1 MNGNLPPVTGGA
13 REHGGANVTISFETK
28 TERVP
33 SAEAIKALAA
43 TSMFG
48 GLGPGVLADVAG
60 SCVERKFGRG
70 EYLCHQGRAGDWL
83 FIVGSGLVKV
93 VFASPSGDEFLL
105 ATRGPGEVLGEVAV
119 LDGVPRS
126 ASVVAMKPTAA
137 YFISRS
143 RLIAL
148 MRDHPSV
155 LRDVLAALGGLVRR
169 LTEQTGELAFLDLG
183 MRLARLLLRLAED
196 EIFSAGQPV
205 VLDVGLTQSEI
216 GTMIGAS
223 RPAVNRALQLL
234 ASQGAIEVNGRVITI
249 KDLAA
254 LRASA
259 MP

>member
-1 MNGNLPPVTGGA
+1 MTGGA
-13 REHGGANVTISFETK
+13 HGLGEQNVTISYETK
-28 TERVP
+28 IERAP
-33 SAEAIKALAA
+33 SAEAVRALAS

-48 GLGPGVLADVAG
+48 GLGPVVLAEVAG
-60 SCVERKFGRG
+60 SCVERKFARG

-83 FIVGSGLVKV
+83 FVIGTGLVKV

-126 ASVVAMKPTAA
+126 ASVVAMKPTTA
-137 YFISRS
+137 YFISRA
-143 RLIAL
+143 RLISL
-148 MRDHPSV
+148 MREHPSV
-155 LRDVLAALGGLVRR
+155 LKDVLSALGGLVRR
-169 LTEQTGELAFLDLG
+169 LTEQAGELAFLDLG

-196 EIFSAGQPV
+196 QIFSAGQP
-205 VLDVGLTQSEI
+205 EI

-223 RPAVNRALQLL
+223 RPAVNRGLQLL

>member
-1 MNGNLPPVTGGA
+1 MPT
-13 REHGGANVTISFETK
+13 TYET
-28 TERVP
+28 RVQRAP
-33 SAEAIKALAA
+33 SADAVRALAS

-48 GLGPGVLADVAG
+48 GLGPAVLADVAG
-60 SCVERKFGRG
+60 SCVERRFSRG
-70 EYLCHQGRAGDWL
+70 EYLCHQGRVGDWL
-83 FIVGSGLVKV
+83 FVLGSGQVKV
-93 VFASPSGDEFLL
+93 VFASPSGDEFLF
-105 ATRGPGEVLGEVAV
+105 ATRGPGDVLGEVAV

-126 ASVVAMKPTAA
+126 ASVVAMRPTTA
-137 YFISRS
+137 YLISRGK
-143 RLIAL
+143 LIGL
-148 MRDHPSV
+148 MREHPSV
-155 LRDVLAALGGLVRR
+155 LKDVLAALGGLVRR
-169 LTEQTGELAFLDLG
+169 LTEQAGELAFLDLG

-196 EIFSAGQPV
+196 QIFLAGKPL

-254 LRASA
+254 LRESA